1 MDILRGFTKR
11 APSSPGS
18 AAAATG
24 GSPPTEECTPG
35 DRLLQLSQ
43 ESGVVVIYRR
53 VGRLETWHPSR
64 KPLPNECHSLGRIRE
79 REDIMYELLYGT
91 STVHEGCRLH

>member
-1 MDILRGFTKR
+1 MDATYRQERVCRTLQNQQYMDLLRGFTKR

-35 DRLLQLSQ
+35 DRLFQLSQ
-43 ESGVVVIYRR
+43 VRGVVRGR
-53 VGRLETWHPSR
+53 VARCT
-64 KPLPNECHSLGRIRE
+64 
-79 REDIMYELLYGT
+79 
-91 STVHEGCRLH
+91 